1 MSKSKVEEYEQ
12 IPARDPSSTDFVEL
26 AKTLIDQGN
35 HLPAIDVCRTG
46 IDNHP
51 NSILGRVL
59 WGRALI
65 HLGRPAEA
73 MEQFDRAIDLGRE
86 NAHTYGLI
94 SGVLLQRGLYRS
106 AVPLLK
112 KAALLQPSN
121 GRWQGWLEETQRALA
136 GGAPPKIELGGL
148 GPHPEDGFGAQPGAF
163 DLQREAAFQAP
174 AEDVGRQRQGEHRP
188 HLEDE
193 SPAAPGAAHPSR
205 HFAEA
210 DGQAYPP
217 PSDPADEGNTP
228 PLFYA
233 SPPPARMNPD
243 PPGAQVGGE
252 ALLGDLMDALPQPPA
267 EIGVAAEP
275 LDALSPPEA
284 DARSSLL
291 DEVVE
296 VPEGHAA
303 APRPKAA
310 VSSVEAQEIARQ
322 YERELRQK
330 LLDKAEE
337 AKRSV
342 LARHA
347 KKIAAATVFGVALLV
362 GLGFYLSVRAANQ
375 GRDLKDDLAEAR
387 KAIAQDTH
395 KSYLF
400 ALDRLSHALKMDEDS
415 QEAWA
420 LTAFTRAILF
430 AEQGGSGEDRAAGR
444 AALAKPQVRER
455 FPAYA
460 LAADFHLSDAAQ
472 KDALARTVLESTLDA
487 AEVQEL
493 AGRILLARKES
504 KAAVERF
511 RRAMTL
517 APNNVR
523 ALVALGDYYR
533 ESGDYPSGLKFYG
546 TAGQI
551 SPAHPGVVLGE
562 AESRLELS
570 LDLEEAL
577 KNLEALP
584 KDDVL
589 PPDQLARKEL
599 ALGRLLIARGSYE
612 EAIKKL
618 SEGMG
623 RLTRAFDFKLALGDA
638 RRAAGRIDAAQHA
651 YEEALTLRPQSEEAK
666 EAVGRAL
673 IARDR
678 PKEVLS
684 RFPVDAAARPVAL
697 IRGIAFAKLGDWKRA
712 RLELGRTQVNGK
724 YPSEAVIYLALAD
737 AADGQPERA
746 QSVLEKL
753 LASSRKAKS
762 NVRVAL
768 GGVYWQRGLL
778 DKARSQ
784 FEEAAKDPE
793 DFEGACSLG
802 RFLLS
807 LGNAEAAIDPLSKSV
822 ARNGFHGEARR
833 TLSQAYLQ
841 LGRLPEAIAQLEAW
855 RTQQPGSAAPQ
866 KQLSFALFRAG
877 RLKDSEAAILR
888 AINLDSK
895 DAESHR
901 IRSQILYARGDGR
914 TAFAELQKASK
925 SDPRSEE
932 TSCELGAA
940 YLRQSLSD
948 AAAKEYEAARHLNP
962 ETFCG
967 RIGVHYAALPAA
979 SKPGARELTDLA
991 QRAPEFWN
999 RSFAFATL
1007 ARVLLE
1013 VGSVKEARKA
1023 AEHSVALDP
1032 YSGMA
1037 HLALGTVLLRQKED
1051 SRANEELA
1059 KAVELDPTDGGAH
1072 LALADSLVRSDQLR
1086 VSALE
1091 HYQWFL
1097 KLASGSAQQLRV
1109 RRMLPNLKKKL
1120 AQR

>member
-1 MSKSKVEEYEQ
+1 MDALSWQREDALSRQPEGELRPQPEGEGPAELKMAPTGALASAQLAAADSLANPLPSIHAHEEDTPQLFVASPPSAQMNSY
-12 IPARDPSSTDFVEL
+12 PAGAEVQEEP
-26 AKTLIDQGN
+26 
-35 HLPAIDVCRTG
+35 LPADPG
-46 IDNHP
+46 
-51 NSILGRVL
+51 
-59 WGRALI
+59 
-65 HLGRPAEA
+65 EA
-73 MEQFDRAIDLGRE
+73 F
-86 NAHTYGLI
+86 
-94 SGVLLQRGLYRS
+94 
-106 AVPLLK
+106 
-112 KAALLQPSN
+112 
-121 GRWQGWLEETQRALA
+121 
-136 GGAPPKIELGGL
+136 PP
-148 GPHPEDGFGAQPGAF
+148 
-163 DLQREAAFQAP
+163 AP
-174 AEDVGRQRQGEHRP
+174 AEIPV
-188 HLEDE
+188 
-193 SPAAPGAAHPSR
+193 SPEQLGA
-205 HFAEA
+205 F
-210 DGQAYPP
+210 
-217 PSDPADEGNTP
+217 N
-228 PLFYA
+228 
-233 SPPPARMNPD
+233 
-243 PPGAQVGGE
+243 
-252 ALLGDLMDALPQPPA
+252 
-267 EIGVAAEP
+267 
-275 LDALSPPEA
+275 PPEA
-284 DARSSLL
+284 ETRRSLL
-291 DEVVE
+291 EEVE
-296 VPEGHAA
+296 LPDGHTAVA
-303 APRPKAA
+303 RPKAA
-310 VSSVEAQEIARQ
+310 LSSHEAQEIARQ

-330 LLDKAEE
+330 LEEKSEE
-337 AKRSV
+337 AKRSF

-347 KKIAAATVFGVALLV
+347 IKIAAATVVGVALVV

-387 KAIAQDTH
+387 KAIAQDTR

-420 LTAFTRAILF
+420 LTAFARAILF
-430 AEQGGSGEDRAAGR
+430 AEQGGAGEDRAAGR
-444 AALAKPQVRER
+444 AALGRPQVRER

-460 LAADFHLSDAAQ
+460 LAADFYLSDVAQ
-472 KDALARTVLESTLDA
+472 KEQLAKTVFDSTLDA
-487 AEVQEL
+487 AEIQEL
-493 AGRILLARKES
+493 AGRILLARKDS

-517 APNNVR
+517 SPNNVR

-533 ESGDYPSGLKFYG
+533 ESGDYLSGLKFYG

-599 ALGRLLIARGSYE
+599 ALGRLLTARGNYE

-618 SEGMG
+618 SEGAG

-638 RRAAGRIDAAQHA
+638 RRAAGRIDAAQQA
-651 YEEALTLRPQSEEAK
+651 YEEALTLRPQSDEAK

-678 PKEVLS
+678 PKELLS
-684 RFPVDAAARPVAL
+684 RFPADAGARAVAL
-697 IRGIAFAKLGDWKRA
+697 IRGIAFAKMGDWKRA
-712 RLELGRTQVNGK
+712 RSELGRTQVNGK

-768 GGVYWQRGLL
+768 GSVYWQRGLL

-784 FEEAAKDPE
+784 FEEAMKDPE

-807 LGNAEAAIDPLSKSV
+807 LGNAEAAIDPLSKAV

-833 TLSQAYLQ
+833 AISQAYLR

-855 RTQQPGSAAPQ
+855 RTQQPGSAAPH
-866 KQLSFALFRAG
+866 KQLSLALFRAG
-877 RLKDSEAAILR
+877 RLKDSEAAISR
-888 AINLDSK
+888 AISLDSK

-901 IRSQILYARGDGR
+901 IRSQILFARGDGR
-914 TAFAELQKASK
+914 SAFAELQKSSK
-925 SDPRSEE
+925 ADPRSEE

-948 AAAKEYEAARHLNP
+948 AAAREYEAARRLNP
-962 ETFCG
+962 ESFCG
-967 RIGVHYAALPAA
+967 RIGAHYALLPAA
-979 SKPGARELTDLA
+979 SKPAARELTDLA
-991 QRAPEFWN
+991 HRAPEFWN
-999 RSFAFATL
+999 QSFAFSTL
-1007 ARVLLE
+1007 ARILLE
-1013 VGSVKEARKA
+1013 TGSVKEARKA
-1023 AEHSVALDP
+1023 AEQSVALDP
-1032 YSGMA
+1032 YAGVA
-1037 HLALGTVLLRQKED
+1037 HLALGMVLLRQKEE

-1059 KAVELDPTDGGAH
+1059 KAVELDPTDSGAH
-1072 LALADSLVRSDQLR
+1072 LALADSLVRNDQLR

-1097 KLASGSAQQLRV
+1097 KLASGGAQQLRV
-1109 RRMLPNLKKKL
+1109 KRMLPNLKKKL
-1120 AQR
+1120 ALR

>member
-1 MSKSKVEEYEQ
+1 MFVVLAQ
-12 IPARDPSSTDFVEL
+12 DPSSTDFVEL

-46 IDNHP
+46 LDHHP

-86 NAHTYGLI
+86 NPHTYGLI
-94 SGVLLQRGLYRS
+94 SEVLLQRGLYRS
-106 AVPLLK
+106 ALPLLK
-112 KAALLQPSN
+112 KAVLLQPSN
-121 GRWQGWLEETQRALA
+121 GRWRGWFEETQRALA
-136 GGAPPKIELGGL
+136 GGAPPRLAVSELDQQSEGEPSQPPAGEL
-148 GPHPEDGFGAQPGAF
+148 GAQPEGE
-163 DLQREAAFQAP
+163 LSRRP
-174 AEDVGRQRQGEHRP
+174 AG
-188 HLEDE
+188 E
-193 SPAAPGAAHPSR
+193 SPAELKSASRAPQPLMYFGE
-205 HFAEA
+205 AESLA
-210 DGQAYPP
+210 NPP
-217 PSDPADEGNTP
+217 PSVHADAEDTP
-228 PLFYA
+228 PIFNV
-233 SPPPARMNPD
+233 SPPPARMNSD
-243 PPGAQVGGE
+243 PSGAELGGE
-252 ALLGDLMDALPQPPA
+252 
-267 EIGVAAEP
+267 P
-275 LDALSPPEA
+275 LHARPVGAPPEELA
-284 DARSSLL
+284 GFSAPEAEARRSLL

-296 VPEGHAA
+296 VPEGHTVVG
-303 APRPKAA
+303 RPKAA
-310 VSSVEAQEIARQ
+310 VSSLEAQEIARQ

-330 LLDKAEE
+330 LEEKHEE

-342 LARHA
+342 LSRHA
-347 KKIAAATVFGVALLV
+347 IKIAAATVLGVALLV

-387 KAIAQDTH
+387 KAIAQDTR

-430 AEQGGSGEDRAAGR
+430 AEQGGAGEDRAAGR
-444 AALAKPQVRER
+444 AALGRPHVLER
-455 FPAYA
+455 FAAYA
-460 LAADFHLSDAAQ
+460 LAADFHLSDVAQ
-472 KDALARTVLESTLDA
+472 KGQLAKTVLDSTLDA
-487 AEVQEL
+487 AEIHEL

-517 APNNVR
+517 APNNIR

-533 ESGDYPSGLKFYG
+533 ESGDYLSGLKFYG
-546 TAGQI
+546 AAGQI
-551 SPAHPGVVLGE
+551 SPAHPGAVLGE

-577 KNLEALP
+577 KNLEGLP

-599 ALGRLLIARGSYE
+599 ALGRLLTARGNYE

-618 SEGMG
+618 SEGAG

-638 RRAAGRIDAAQHA
+638 RRAAGRIDAAQQA
-651 YEEALTLRPQSEEAK
+651 YEEALTLRPQSDEAK

-684 RFPVDAAARPVAL
+684 RFPADAGARPVAL
-697 IRGIAFAKLGDWKRA
+697 TRGIAFAKLGDWKRA
-712 RLELGRTQVNGK
+712 RSELGRTQVNGK

-753 LASSRKAKS
+753 LGSSRKAKS

-768 GGVYWQRGLL
+768 GSVYWQRGLL

-784 FEEAAKDPE
+784 FEEALKDPE

-807 LGNAEAAIDPLSKSV
+807 LGNVEAAIDPLSKSV

-833 TLSQAYLQ
+833 AISQAYLQ
-841 LGRLPEAIAQLEAW
+841 LGRLPEATSQLEGW
-855 RTQQPGSAAPQ
+855 RAQQPGSAAPY
-866 KQLSFALFRAG
+866 KQLSLALFRAG
-877 RLKDSEAAILR
+877 KLKDSEAAISR
-888 AINLDSK
+888 AISLDWK

-901 IRSQILYARGDGR
+901 IRSQILFARGDGR
-914 TAFAELQKASK
+914 NAFAELQKSSK
-925 SDPRSEE
+925 ADPRSEE
-932 TSCELGAA
+932 TSCQLGAA

-948 AAAKEYEAARHLNP
+948 AAAKEYEAARRLNQ
-962 ETFCG
+962 ESFCG

-979 SKPGARELTDLA
+979 SKSAARELTDLA

-999 RSFAFATL
+999 RSFALSTL
-1007 ARVLLE
+1007 ARILLE
-1013 VGSVKEARKA
+1013 TGSVREARKA
-1023 AEHSVALDP
+1023 AEQSVALDP
-1032 YSGMA
+1032 YSGVA
-1037 HLALGTVLLRQKED
+1037 HLALGMVLLRQKD
-1051 SRANEELA
+1051 DGRANEELA
-1059 KAVELDPTDGGAH
+1059 KAVELDPTDSGAH
-1072 LALADSLVRSDQLR
+1072 LALADALVRNDQLR
-1086 VSALE
+1086 VSALQ
-1091 HYQWFL
+1091 HYEWFL
-1097 KLASGSAQQLRV
+1097 KLASGGAQQLRV
-1109 RRMLPNLKKKL
+1109 KKMLPNLKKKL
-1120 AQR
+1120 ALR

>member
-12 IPARDPSSTDFVEL
+12 IPAQDPSSTDFVEL
-26 AKTLIDQGN
+26 AKSLIDQGN

-46 IDNHP
+46 LDHHP
-51 NSILGRVL
+51 NSIIGRVL

-86 NAHTYGLI
+86 NPHTYGLI
-94 SGVLLQRGLYRS
+94 SEVLLQRGLYRS
-106 AVPLLK
+106 ALPLLK
-112 KAALLQPSN
+112 KAVLLQPSN
-121 GRWQGWLEETQRALA
+121 GRWRAWFEETQRALA
-136 GGAPPKIELGGL
+136 GGAPPRLEVSELSQQSEEEPSRRLAGELGA
-148 GPHPEDGFGAQPGAF
+148 PPEG
-163 DLQREAAFQAP
+163 E
-174 AEDVGRQRQGEHRP
+174 VGRPPQPLMYFGEA
-188 HLEDE
+188 E
-193 SPAAPGAAHPSR
+193 SLAN
-205 HFAEA
+205 
-210 DGQAYPP
+210 PP
-217 PSDPADEGNTP
+217 PSVPADAEDTP
-228 PLFYA
+228 PIFYA
-233 SPPPARMNPD
+233 SPPPARVNSD
-243 PPGAQVGGE
+243 PSGAELGGE
-252 ALLGDLMDALPQPPA
+252 AFPANPVEALPPSP
-267 EIGVAAEP
+267 EIGVPPDQLAE
-275 LDALSPPEA
+275 
-284 DARSSLL
+284 ARRSLL
-291 DEVVE
+291 EEVE
-296 VPEGHAA
+296 VPEGHTVVA
-303 APRPKAA
+303 RPKAA
-310 VSSVEAQEIARQ
+310 VSSLEAQEIARQ

-330 LLDKAEE
+330 LVEKHEE

-347 KKIAAATVFGVALLV
+347 MKIAAATVIGVALLV

-375 GRDLKDDLAEAR
+375 GRDIKDDLAEAR
-387 KAIAQDTH
+387 KAIAQDTR

-430 AEQGGSGEDRAAGR
+430 AEQGGAGEDRAAGR
-444 AALAKPQVRER
+444 AALGRPQVRER

-460 LAADFHLSDAAQ
+460 LAADFHLSDVAQ
-472 KDALARTVLESTLDA
+472 KQQLAKTVLDSTLDA
-487 AEVQEL
+487 AEIHEL

-517 APNNVR
+517 APNSVR

-533 ESGDYPSGLKFYG
+533 ESGDYLSGLKFYG
-546 TAGQI
+546 AAGQI
-551 SPAHPGVVLGE
+551 SAAHPGVVLGE

-599 ALGRLLIARGSYE
+599 ALGRLLTARGNYE

-618 SEGMG
+618 SEGAG

-638 RRAAGRIDAAQHA
+638 RRAAGRIDAAQQA
-651 YEEALTLRPQSEEAK
+651 YEEALTLRPQSDEAK

-678 PKEVLS
+678 SKELLS
-684 RFPVDAAARPVAL
+684 RFPADAGARPVAL
-697 IRGIAFAKLGDWKRA
+697 TRGIAFAKLGDWKRA
-712 RLELGRTQVNGK
+712 RSELGRTQVNGK

-753 LASSRKAKS
+753 LGSSRKAKS

-768 GGVYWQRGLL
+768 GSVYWQRGLL

-784 FEEAAKDPE
+784 FEEALKDPE
-793 DFEGACSLG
+793 DFEGGCSLG

-807 LGNAEAAIDPLSKSV
+807 LGNAEAAIDPLNKSL
-822 ARNGFHGEARR
+822 ARNAFHGEARR
-833 TLSQAYLQ
+833 AISQAYLQ
-841 LGRLPEAIAQLEAW
+841 LGRLPEAISQLEAW
-855 RTQQPGSAAPQ
+855 RAQQAGSVAPY
-866 KQLSFALFRAG
+866 KQLSLALFRAG
-877 RLKDSEAAILR
+877 RLKDSEAAISR
-888 AINLDSK
+888 AISLDSK

-901 IRSQILYARGDGR
+901 IKSQILFARGDGR
-914 TAFAELQKASK
+914 SAFAELQKSSK
-925 SDPRSEE
+925 ADPRSEE
-932 TSCELGAA
+932 TSCQLGAA

-948 AAAKEYEAARHLNP
+948 AAGKEYEAARRLNP
-962 ETFCG
+962 ESFCG
-967 RIGVHYAALPAA
+967 RIGMHYAALPAA
-979 SKPGARELTDLA
+979 SKPAARELTDLA

-999 RSFAFATL
+999 RSFALSTL
-1007 ARVLLE
+1007 ARILLE
-1013 VGSVKEARKA
+1013 TGSVKEARKA
-1023 AEHSVALDP
+1023 AEQSVALDP
-1032 YSGMA
+1032 HSGVA
-1037 HLALGTVLLRQKED
+1037 HLALGMVLLRQKED

-1059 KAVELDPTDGGAH
+1059 KAVELDPTDSGAH
-1072 LALADSLVRSDQLR
+1072 LALADALVRNDQLR
-1086 VSALE
+1086 VPALE

-1097 KLASGSAQQLRV
+1097 KLASGGAQQLRV
-1109 RRMLPNLKKKL
+1109 KKMLPNLKKKL
-1120 AQR
+1120 ALR